1 MRALINRVLS
11 GDRQAIARMISL
23 VENGDH
29 EVQDAMTE
37 LYTHTGKADIIGV
50 TGPAGVGKSQLISS
64 ITRELRRRGRTV
76 GVIAVDPNSPFT
88 GGAILGDRVRMHE
101 HFGDKDVFIR
111 SLGTRGSLGGLSAA
125 TREAI
130 RILDASGKS
139 TILVETAGAGQSD
152 VDVMNH
158 VNTVLVVVMP
168 GLGDEVQALKAGI
181 LEIGNIFVVNKA
193 DVGDVDM
200 TVKILEDMLELQT
213 RTDWNPPIIKTIAI
227 TSEGVPKL
235 LDQMDKHS
243 VHFKTAYKMIDK
255 ERERCREEVLSI
267 VSRKVTDEASQAL
280 LDSRFSKLVDK
291 AAMRGTSPVSIADKL
306 LRSILQKNRK

>member
-11 GDRQAIARMISL
+11 GDRQAIARMISS

-29 EVQDAMTE
+29 EVQDAMAE
-37 LYTHTGKADIIGV
+37 LYTHTGKANIIGV

-88 GGAILGDRVRMHE
+88 GGAILGDRVRMRE

-125 TREAI
+125 TRETI

-152 VDVMNH
+152 VNVMNH

-168 GLGDEVQALKAGI
+168 GLGDEIQALKAGI

-193 DVGDVDM
+193 DVGDSDT
-200 TVKILEDMLELQT
+200 TVKILEDMLEPQT
-213 RTDWNPPIIKTIAI
+213 KTDWNPPIIKTKA
-227 TSEGVPKL
+227 TTGEGIPNL

-243 VHFKTAYKMIDK
+243 VHFRAAYKIIEK

-267 VSRKVTDEASQAL
+267 VSSKVAEKAAEAL
-280 LDSRFSKLVDK
+280 LDSRYSKLIDK
-291 AAMRGTSPVSIADKL
+291 AAVRDTSPVIIAEKL
-306 LRSILQKNRK
+306 LRSILQKDRK